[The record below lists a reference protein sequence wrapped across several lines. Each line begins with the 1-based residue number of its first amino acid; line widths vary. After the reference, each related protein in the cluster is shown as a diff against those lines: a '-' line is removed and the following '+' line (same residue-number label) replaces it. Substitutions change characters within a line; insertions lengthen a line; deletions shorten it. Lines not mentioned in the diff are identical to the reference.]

1 MYMNVDTEGDLG
13 TFMDSLDEDSNL
25 FKTIENMD
33 NELTEFFKMHTYEM
47 SKYIERD
54 LDYQDWP
61 EFAKDMVASVSYG
74 EVGFRGIKFK
84 DIGWITY
91 EDYLMNINAG

>member
-1 MYMNVDTEGDLG
+1 MSVDTEGDLA
-13 TFMDSLDEDSNL
+13 TFIESLDGDSNL
-25 FKTIENMD
+25 LKTIENMD
-33 NELTEFFKMHTYEM
+33 NELTEFFKTHPYEM

-74 EVGFRGIKFK
+74 EVVFRGMKFK
-84 DIGWITY
+84 DVGWITY
-91 EDYLMNINAG
+91 EDYLMYINAG